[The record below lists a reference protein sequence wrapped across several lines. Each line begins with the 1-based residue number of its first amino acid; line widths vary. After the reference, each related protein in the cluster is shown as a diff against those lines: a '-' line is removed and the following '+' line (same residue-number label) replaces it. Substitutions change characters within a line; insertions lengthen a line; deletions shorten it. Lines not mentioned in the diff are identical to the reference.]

1 MTRLYGVYEFAKSSS
16 QFLNKSL
23 LLLPYQRMIADC
35 KKTFGGKQMN
45 KKKLV
50 KIGGILIV
58 LLALAALV
66 GSSLTF
72 AQDDEPDTDDPV
84 TTPEDGTETEG
95 STDTEAVTPGYG
107 RFNHHGM
114 GGRGLIDREAARA
127 LLAEELGVT
136 LDELE
141 AARDA
146 AIAAVSAEDGRP
158 DRDEVRALMAEA
170 LGVTVEELE
179 AAQDTVQETMLAQL
193 VEDGVI
199 TQEQLDEMLEM
210 QALHEL
216 SRDIFSRDDAKAVI
230 AEQLGLTVEELAA
243 ARDEGTTVSELADA
257 QGIDMETLMTAV
269 SEARTAAFAQAVA
282 DGTLT
287 QEQADLL
294 LSQRGPHFGFG
305 GHGGP
310 GGGGMH
316 GGHGGHGGMRGG
328 GFGPGSSN
336 GSNNSDTSTSS
347 DLDA

>member
-1 MTRLYGVYEFAKSSS
+1 
-16 QFLNKSL
+16 
-23 LLLPYQRMIADC
+23 
-35 KKTFGGKQMN
+35 
-45 KKKLV
+45 
-50 KIGGILIV
+50 V

-72 AQDDEPDTDDPV
+72 AQDETPDTDDPV
-84 TTPEDGTETEG
+84 TTPEDGTETE
-95 STDTEAVTPGYG
+95 DVTPGFG

-114 GGRGLIDREAARA
+114 GGRGLIDREAARE

-136 LDELE
+136 VEDLE
-141 AARDA
+141 AAHEA
-146 AIAAVSAEDGRP
+146 AMAAVTAGDGRP
-158 DRDEVRALMAEA
+158 DRDEIRALMADE
-170 LGVTVEELE
+170 LGVTVDELE
-179 AAQDTVQETMLAQL
+179 AAQDAVQETMLAQL
-193 VEDGVI
+193 VEDGTI

-210 QALHEL
+210 QALREL
-216 SRDIFSRDDAKAVI
+216 GKEIFSRDDAQAVI

-243 ARDEGTTVSELADA
+243 ARDEGTRVYDLAEE
-257 QGIDMETLMTAV
+257 QGIDMDTLMTAV

-294 LSQRGPHFGFG
+294 LSQSGPHFGLG

-310 GGGGMH
+310 GGRGMH

-336 GSNNSDTSTSS
+336 DSSGTSS

>member
-1 MTRLYGVYEFAKSSS
+1 
-16 QFLNKSL
+16 
-23 LLLPYQRMIADC
+23 
-35 KKTFGGKQMN
+35 MN
-45 KKKLV
+45 KNKLV
-50 KIGGILIV
+50 KIGGILLV

-72 AQDDEPDTDDPV
+72 AQDETPDTDDPV
-84 TTPEDGTETEG
+84 TTPEDGTETED
-95 STDTEAVTPGYG
+95 SATEDVTPGYG

-127 LLAEELGVT
+127 LLAEALGVT

-158 DRDEVRALMAEA
+158 DRDEVRALIAEA

-179 AAQDTVQETMLAQL
+179 AAQDAVQEAMLAQL
-193 VEDGVI
+193 VEDGTI

-210 QALHEL
+210 KALREL
-216 SRDIFSRDDAKAVI
+216 AQDIFSRDDAQAVI

-243 ARDEGTTVSELADA
+243 ARDEGTRIAELADA
-257 QGIDMETLMTAV
+257 QGIDLETLMTAV
-269 SEARTAAFAQAVA
+269 TDARSAAFAQAVA

-294 LSQRGPHFGFG
+294 LSQSGPHFGFG

-310 GGGGMH
+310 GGRGMH

-328 GFGPGSSN
+328 GFGPGSSD
-336 GSNNSDTSTSS
+336 GSDDSGTSTSS

>member
-1 MTRLYGVYEFAKSSS
+1 
-16 QFLNKSL
+16 
-23 LLLPYQRMIADC
+23 
-35 KKTFGGKQMN
+35 MN
-45 KKKLV
+45 KNKLV
-50 KIGGILIV
+50 KIGGILLV

-72 AQDDEPDTDDPV
+72 AQDEEPDTDDPV
-84 TTPEDGTETEG
+84 TTPEDGAAAEDSATE
-95 STDTEAVTPGYG
+95 DVTPGYG

-127 LLAEELGVT
+127 LLAEALGVT

-158 DRDEVRALMAEA
+158 DRDEVRALIAAE

-179 AAQDTVQETMLAQL
+179 AAQDAVQEAMLAQL
-193 VEDGVI
+193 VEDGTI

-210 QALHEL
+210 KALREL
-216 SRDIFSRDDAKAVI
+216 AQDIFSRDDAQAVI

-243 ARDEGTTVSELADA
+243 ARDEGTSVSELADA
-257 QGIDMETLMTAV
+257 QGIDLETLMTAV
-269 SEARTAAFAQAVA
+269 SDARTAAFEQAVT
-282 DGTLT
+282 DGSLT

-305 GHGGP
+305 GHGG
-310 GGGGMH
+310 H
-316 GGHGGHGGMRGG
+316 GHGGHGGMRGG
-328 GFGPGSSN
+328 GFGPGSSD
-336 GSNNSDTSTSS
+336 GSSGTSS

>member
-1 MTRLYGVYEFAKSSS
+1 MK
-16 QFLNKSL
+16 N
-23 LLLPYQRMIADC
+23 
-35 KKTFGGKQMN
+35 N
-45 KKKLV
+45 KLV
-50 KIGGILIV
+50 KIGGILLV

-72 AQDDEPDTDDPV
+72 AQDETPDSDDTV
-84 TTPEDGTETEG
+84 TVPEDGSATEDSAPE
-95 STDTEAVTPGYG
+95 DVMPGYG

-114 GGRGLIDREAARA
+114 GGRGLIDREAARE

-136 LDELE
+136 VEDLE
-141 AARDA
+141 AAHDA
-146 AIAAVSAEDGRP
+146 AREAVLAEDGRP
-158 DRDEVRALMAEA
+158 DRDEIRALIAEA

-179 AAQDTVQETMLAQL
+179 AAQDTVQEAMLAQL

-210 QALHEL
+210 QALREL
-216 SRDIFSRDDAKAVI
+216 AQDIFSRDDAQAVI

-243 ARDEGTTVSELADA
+243 ARDEGTHIAELADA
-257 QGIDMETLMTAV
+257 QGIDLETLMTAV
-269 SEARTAAFAQAVA
+269 SEARTAAFEQAVA

-310 GGGGMH
+310 GGRGMH
-316 GGHGGHGGMRGG
+316 GGHGVMRGG
-328 GFGPGSSN
+328 GFGPSSSN
-336 GSNNSDTSTSS
+336 GGNGSGTSTNS